1 LRIAQTDPYVA
12 TLFQL
17 VQEEKKQNDLRAQTY
32 QNLNELEDMLPG
44 LKGAEALQKFYKK
57 KLTMTAN
64 ESLID
69 RFTMSAIRAAKAL
82 QVPIELTRIDSKT
95 VSSAMDSLRSLVDF
109 AGEQVKELVKGDDEK
124 QGREDDEP
132 EEDEAH
138 DDDGEVTV
146 PGLSTEWEDVDGLPE
161 EALVKLEVE
170 NHYSERGL
178 SSCFYPGWCPPT
190 AGSVFFKPI
199 SAASL
204 IEASQTTSQES
215 NTREPAQRASLRM
228 TSTTGK
234 SS

>member
-1 LRIAQTDPYVA
+1 
-12 TLFQL
+12 
-17 VQEEKKQNDLRAQTY
+17 
-32 QNLNELEDMLPG
+32 
-44 LKGAEALQKFYKK
+44 
-57 KLTMTAN
+57 
-64 ESLID
+64 
-69 RFTMSAIRAAKAL
+69 MSAIRAAKAL

-95 VSSAMDSLRSLVDF
+95 VSSAIDSLRSLVDF

-161 EALVKLEVE
+161 EALVKQEVE